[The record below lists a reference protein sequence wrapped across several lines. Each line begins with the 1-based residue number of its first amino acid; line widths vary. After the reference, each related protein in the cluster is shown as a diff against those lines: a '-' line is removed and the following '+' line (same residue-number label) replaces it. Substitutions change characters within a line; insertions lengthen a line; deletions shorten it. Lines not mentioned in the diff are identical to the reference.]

1 MQLIE
6 TFLVCVVT
14 VVLTVI
20 GTPAVMA
27 QEPEITAPV
36 PTVPGIS
43 TIEGLY
49 TIIAYNSEGWVT
61 MGYRTANDRQGDN
74 WVMLEVGLT
83 LRSPAEAQTLS
94 RSSFTLTLPD
104 GSTVPLPTQEEFL
117 EAYQNGDVA
126 FMPPSGDMSSTAGQP
141 TGVLRIQQPTRDNI
155 DYFPAEA
162 DQPCVFRFFSG
173 PMTTTTQRTL
183 PDDEFKINS
192 RHACGGYLFFKLPE
206 EKVTVPGDYWLA
218 VDFAGSQVQVPFRI
232 MTKEER
238 KYFRKNSED
247 LKKGYEAFLKQEES
261 EKAKQQG

>member
-1 MQLIE
+1 MKSMKMLP
-6 TFLVCVVT
+6 VCVVT

-20 GTPAVMA
+20 GTSAVTA
-27 QEPEITAPV
+27 QEPDITAPV
-36 PTVPGIS
+36 PAVQGIS

-61 MGYRTANDRQGDN
+61 LGYRTANDRQDHN

-83 LRSPAEAQTLS
+83 LRSPADDQTLK

-104 GSTVPLPTQEEFL
+104 GSTVPLPTQDKFL
-117 EAYQNGDVA
+117 EAWQIGELA
-126 FMPPSGDMSSTAGQP
+126 FLPPSADMSSTAGQP
-141 TGVLRIQQPTRDNI
+141 TGVLRIEQPTRDTI

-183 PDDEFKINS
+183 PDDEFKISS
-192 RHACGGYLFFKLPE
+192 RHGCGGYLFFKLPE

-232 MTKEER
+232 MTKDER

-247 LKKGYEAFLKQEES
+247 LKKGYEAFLKQES
-261 EKAKQQG
+261 EKAKRQG

>member
-1 MQLIE
+1 MQLME

-20 GTPAVMA
+20 GTPAVTA

-61 MGYRTANDRQGDN
+61 LGYRTANDRQDHN
-74 WVMLEVGLT
+74 WVMLKVGLT
-83 LRSPAEAQTLS
+83 LRSPAEDQTLR
-94 RSSFTLTLPD
+94 RSSFTLELPD

-117 EAYQNGDVA
+117 EAWQAGELA
-126 FMPPSGDMSSTAGQP
+126 FLPPSADMSSTAAQP
-141 TGVLRIQQPTRDNI
+141 TGVLRIEQPTRDTI

-162 DQPCVFRFFSG
+162 DQPCVFRLFSG
-173 PMTTTTQRTL
+173 PMTTTTLRTL
-183 PDDEFKINS
+183 PDDEFNIS
-192 RHACGGYLFFKLPE
+192 FRHACGGYLFFKLPE
-206 EKVTVPGDYWLA
+206 EKVTVPGDYWLT

-232 MTKEER
+232 MTKEE
-238 KYFRKNSED
+238 KKHFRKNSED
-247 LKKGYEAFLKQEES
+247 LKKGYKAFLKQES